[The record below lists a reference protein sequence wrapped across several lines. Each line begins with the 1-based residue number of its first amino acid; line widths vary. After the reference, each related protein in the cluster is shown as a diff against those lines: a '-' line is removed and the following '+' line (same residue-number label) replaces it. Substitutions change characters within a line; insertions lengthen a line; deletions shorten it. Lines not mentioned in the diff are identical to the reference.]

1 MMAYLQYTAKRRYFW
16 SNCYN
21 STEKPPFGLTSA
33 EVAVISHLF
42 PSMSNSVLWYKL
54 TSSRRKCDFIISWCQ
69 HLPCGVRMYT
79 WYEPWAYFSFI
90 RRKYRHSPRKKKH
103 DEICNW
109 NVMISESHCPE
120 VSTLKKIKLSVVPY
134 LKESVFVVTVF
145 NQIQYIDLC
154 GI

>member
-1 MMAYLQYTAKRRYFW
+1 MGCLLVKMMAYLQYTAKRRYFW

-21 STEKPPFGLTSA
+21 STKPPFGLTSA

-69 HLPCGVRMYT
+69 HLPCGGLGCIPDMNLGLTSASSEENIVI
-79 WYEPWAYFSFI
+79 PKSQQ
-90 RRKYRHSPRKKKH
+90 KH

-109 NVMISESHCPE
+109 NVMISESHC
-120 VSTLKKIKLSVVPY
+120 SWSVDP
-134 LKESVFVVTVF
+134 KE
-145 NQIQYIDLC
+145 NQAFSCAISERISICSYSF
-154 GI
+154 